1 MRSLFLA
8 LIASGSL
15 TGLCAAAT
23 DDIFAANKKLGRE
36 INLGNALEA
45 PKEGE
50 WGVTLNARNADLV
63 EGLPDRQVRGLDGA
77 DDLELL
83 GCRISQVMSSP
94 SAITLFLSRR
104 FSRVT
109 SASAS

>member
-63 EGLPDRQVRGLDGA
+63 EGLPPDQGQPDQYYLRS
-77 DDLELL
+77 
-83 GCRISQVMSSP
+83 SQSFMRSGNMRHLSSP
-94 SAITLFLSRR
+94 GDLGTALLTRC
-104 FSRVT
+104 
-109 SASAS
+109 